1 MPDLL
6 SGRSEY
12 ILTWKLGRPASK
24 AKTPLWSVRAKFSL
38 FCVYFGFIR
47 RENFFWAAYH
57 AAYRFV
63 SFSGYA
69 RLRTVFTRLP
79 PEGHRLWNFQQFP
92 ARYGKSIE
100 YSSISSPR
108 IYLLLSDV
116 SQVYTQ
122 YIIIFDGILIDKYI
136 FSSYFYQFLDVS
148 FIDNLILR
156 SVTLQVFRFL
166 MKVMKFF
173 KKRN

>member
-24 AKTPLWSVRAKFSL
+24 AKTPVCASQVLSVLLLLR
-38 FCVYFGFIR
+38 FIR
-47 RENFFWAAYH
+47 RENFFWAAYY

-100 YSSISSPR
+100 YSSISFPR
-108 IYLLLSDV
+108 IS
-116 SQVYTQ
+116 TPFRCTI
-122 YIIIFDGILIDKYI
+122 YIVIFDGILIDECI
-136 FSSYFYQFLDVS
+136 FFSYFYQFLDVN

-156 SVTLQVFRFL
+156 SVILDF
-166 MKVMKFF
+166 
-173 KKRN
+173 